1 MEDAEDIQIPKKRK
15 NKRKVQ
21 TGRNAE
27 KKQTK
32 REERRAR
39 REEKINGGREGKP
52 QRERERLGQKAIHK
66 VRVCEAN

>member
-1 MEDAEDIQIPKKRK
+1 MEDAEDIQIPKKWK
-15 NKRKVQ
+15 NKSKVQ

-32 REERRAR
+32 REERRDR

-66 VRVCEAN
+66 VGVCKAN